1 MARVNWQPVFERAAE
16 VVRGYDTPVTL
27 RQLFYRLVSEQVI
40 PNTTHG
46 GQVSWIEVRLS
57 PEPDGRARLELEH
70 IAHIDDEIWAQ
81 FGPGAVGIGWD
92 MGFTGL
98 AIHLSTGQAADPRRA
113 AAWQASDE
121 AKRFMTLSSERW
133 RDANVAAGTAQ
144 ADAGAAADRC
154 TAAYSGGTS

>member
-1 MARVNWQPVFERAAE
+1 
-16 VVRGYDTPVTL
+16 
-27 RQLFYRLVSEQVI
+27 
-40 PNTTHG
+40 
-46 GQVSWIEVRLS
+46 
-57 PEPDGRARLELEH
+57 
-70 IAHIDDEIWAQ
+70 
-81 FGPGAVGIGWD
+81 
-92 MGFTGL
+92 MGFRGL